1 MNILIVSPH
10 PDDETLGAGGTI
22 LKLIAEGHN
31 VYWLNITNID
41 KYTPATQEQKD
52 KRYAQIEAIKA
63 FYNFTGSFDLKMP
76 TTQLDTVSDSE
87 GISLIS
93 NIINTVKPNWLVL
106 PNPSDIHS
114 DHKQVFNWC
123 FSCSKVFRYPFINKI
138 LTMEIPSETD
148 FASSDNAFI
157 PNMFVDITPY
167 IDQKL
172 EAIQI
177 YESEIMPH
185 PFPRSLENI
194 KALATIRGAAAGVP
208 YAEGFRILKEII

>member
-1 MNILIVSPH
+1 MNILIISPH
-10 PDDETLGAGGTI
+10 PDDETLGAGGTA
-22 LKLIAEGHN
+22 LRLLSQGHN
-31 VYWLNITNID
+31 VYWLNITSMDNF
-41 KYTPATQEQKD
+41 TPATQEQKD

-63 FYNFTGSFDLKMP
+63 FYNFTDSFDLKMP
-76 TTQLDTVSDSE
+76 TTQLDTISDSE
-87 GISLIS
+87 GISRIS
-93 NIINTVKPNWLVL
+93 DIVNKVKPEWIIL

-123 FSCSKVFRYPFINKI
+123 LSCTKVFRYPFIKKI

-148 FASSDNAFI
+148 FASSDNAFV

-167 IDQKL
+167 MDKKL
-172 EAIQI
+172 DAIQI

-194 KALATIRGAAAGVP
+194 KALATIRGATAGVE
-208 YAEGFRILKEII
+208 YAEGFRIIKEIV